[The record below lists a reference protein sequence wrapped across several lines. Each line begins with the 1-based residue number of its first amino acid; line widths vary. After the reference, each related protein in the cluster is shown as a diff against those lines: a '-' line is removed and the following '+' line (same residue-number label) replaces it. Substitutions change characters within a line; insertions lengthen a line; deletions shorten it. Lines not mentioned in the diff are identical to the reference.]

1 MPMGMR
7 FDVLADG
14 RVFSTNDLISA
25 TSLSKCATAL
35 GRFSKEIS
43 FVSIMI
49 VFNDYGANEISDF
62 AVIQVTTENTEKNT
76 EGGGFW

>member
-43 FVSIMI
+43 FLLSSISFYIKSLVHYTFFSFLHMS
-49 VFNDYGANEISDF
+49 FDNLK
-62 AVIQVTTENTEKNT
+62 T
-76 EGGGFW
+76 